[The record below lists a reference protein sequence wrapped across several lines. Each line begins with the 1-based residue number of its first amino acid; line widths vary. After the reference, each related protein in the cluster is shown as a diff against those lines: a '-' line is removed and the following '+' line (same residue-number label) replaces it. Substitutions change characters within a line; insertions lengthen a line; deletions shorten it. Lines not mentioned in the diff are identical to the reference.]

1 MPPEDVTSHQFEAL
15 GSTCALFGVGVA
27 RDRLRR
33 GETWVRSLQARLTR
47 FEPDSELSRLNAA
60 PGTWF
65 PVSDE
70 LEELLRESLRAW
82 ELSGGLVNV
91 AVLGA
96 MHAIGYGCSLTEVP
110 AGRSEPAPGVAPR
123 PLPEV
128 LEVGPGRARLEPGAG
143 LDLGGLAKGWMADR
157 LAERV
162 GDNALANLGG
172 DLFALGEG
180 PAGDGWPVEFGG
192 VTVLLRGQGAATSST
207 LKRAWRA
214 GETPVHHLIDPR
226 TGRPA
231 AGDLAEVS
239 VVATTAVRAEV
250 FAKTALLL
258 GADAAPPYLAAHC
271 QAWWLN

>member
-1 MPPEDVTSHQFEAL
+1 MPPEVVLSHHFEAL
-15 GSTCALFGVGVA
+15 GSSCSLFAAGVTA
-27 RDRLRR
+27 DRLER
-33 GETWVRSLQARLTR
+33 GEAWVRSLQARLTR

-60 PGTWF
+60 AGTWF
-65 PVSDE
+65 AVGDQ
-70 LEELLRESLRAW
+70 LEALLRESLRAW

-96 MHAIGYGCSLTEVP
+96 MHGIGYQRSMSEVP
-110 AGRSEPAPGVAPR
+110 AGRPEPAPAVVPR

-128 LEVGPGRARLEPGAG
+128 LAVMPGRARLEPGTG
-143 LDLGGLAKGWMADR
+143 LDLGGLAKGWLADR
-157 LAERV
+157 LAERL

-172 DLFALGEG
+172 DLFALGAG

-192 VTVLLRGQGAATSST
+192 VTVLLREQGAATSSI

-214 GETPVHHLIDPR
+214 GQTAVHHLIDPR

-239 VVATTAVRAEV
+239 VVASSAVRAEV

-258 GADAAPPYLAAHC
+258 GADAAPVYLAAHC
-271 QAWWLN
+271 QAWHLA